1 MIIPFFS
8 LFQIQ
13 NTPTINDATGPPFL
27 TPPSY
32 PLLLTQHQ
40 TLQKEEKVH
49 LWLER
54 KQANLRRFV
63 PKLMEVDEDSND
75 PLPHGLNESEFE
87 AAV

>member
-1 MIIPFFS
+1 MIILFFS

-13 NTPTINDATGPPFL
+13 NTPTINDATGLPFL

-54 KQANLRRFV
+54 KQATKKKTVLRICKIFSKTVRQV
-63 PKLMEVDEDSND
+63 
-75 PLPHGLNESEFE
+75 
-87 AAV
+87 AARG